1 MGKLSTSVLFISL
14 LFASAGCLIKE
25 SPKATSSDLLVAR
38 GDIVV
43 ASLTSD
49 SLVVFS
55 PDGTF
60 KRVLYTLPNTVGDAI
75 AGLAWNSSTNEV
87 LVSIDGT
94 PDRIEAVSVV
104 TGQARNF
111 YNNTNFFTGT
121 PLAAG
126 ELRDTGDIVVSEGAT
141 IERFSSNGQRETHTT
156 IWPTSV
162 FINAQAIVGL
172 SSGQW
177 LACSSTAGLRLMNDS
192 TTSLA
197 AVSTATGAIAGTT
210 ATFGCGELSNG
221 NIIVAWNGTTDTIQ
235 TYSSTLTGATTV
247 YSNTGVIGDPRGL
260 AVGEND
266 EVYVSDGTRNVI
278 VEIDVATGSVVNEF
292 GLAYLNGPRSLIV
305 IPEFN

>member
-1 MGKLSTSVLFISL
+1 M
-14 LFASAGCLIKE
+14 
-25 SPKATSSDLLVAR
+25 
-38 GDIVV
+38 V

-49 SLVVFS
+49 SLVVFG

-60 KRVLYTLPNTVGDAI
+60 KRVLYTLPNPVGDAI

-111 YNNTNFFTGT
+111 YNNTTHFTGT

-126 ELRDTGDIVVSEGAT
+126 ELRDSGDIVVSEGTT
-141 IERFSSNGQRETHTT
+141 IERFSSNGQRETYTT
-156 IWPTSV
+156 IWPTNV
-162 FINAQAIVGL
+162 IANAQDIVGL

-177 LACSSTAGLRLMNDS
+177 LVCSSTAGMRLMNDS

-197 AVSTATGAIAGTT
+197 AVATATSAIAGTT
-210 ATFGCGELSNG
+210 ATYGCDELSNG
-221 NIIVAWNGTTDTIQ
+221 TIVVAWNGTTDTVQ
-235 TYSSTLTGATTV
+235 TYSATLTGATTV

-266 EVYVSDGTRNVI
+266 EIYVSDGSRNVV
-278 VEIDVATGSVVNEF
+278 VEIDAATGTVIREF
-292 GLAYLNGPRSLIV
+292 GAAYLNGARALIV
-305 IPEFN
+305 IPQFN